1 LENDDLRRDGTLS
14 ITGNLIVDTTLAR
27 DLGSTSKR
35 FNTTWTQNVATT
47 NLTGIT
53 SINTSGDR
61 ASNQSITIY
70 ADPLQITGNIKFTDT
85 DGSDNAKW
93 GVNGPLRVGSTLT
106 VNGNLVPV
114 GNETNSLGVS
124 GTQRY
129 DNVWTRRVQTDA
141 IWIGGAVALS
151 ASGVASAGALEVAGD
166 LKPKTD
172 LSYNVG
178 TTSLRWKEVFATKF
192 TSDSGVNLSSS
203 GIRHNVSGANP
214 DIGATGTG
222 RFGTV
227 YYTQLNGSTFYTS
240 TAGIFID
247 AGTGTQTV
255 DIGTSAQAFRN
266 IYCATL
272 YGKATAAQYA
282 DLAERFEADAVYAP
296 GTVVRIGGDKEVTVE
311 TDDRSEDVFG
321 VVSTDPAYLMN
332 EGAGNNETHPPIA
345 LSGRVPVRVIG
356 TVTKGQRLVSAGNGC
371 ARAANTAEA
380 TPFNTIGRALAN
392 KHTEHEELL
401 MVVVKTGN

>member
-1 LENDDLRRDGTLS
+1 
-14 ITGNLIVDTTLAR
+14 
-27 DLGSTSKR
+27 
-35 FNTTWTQNVATT
+35 
-47 NLTGIT
+47 
-53 SINTSGDR
+53 
-61 ASNQSITIY
+61 
-70 ADPLQITGNIKFTDT
+70 
-85 DGSDNAKW
+85 
-93 GVNGPLRVGSTLT
+93 
-106 VNGNLVPV
+106 
-114 GNETNSLGVS
+114 
-124 GTQRY
+124 
-129 DNVWTRRVQTDA
+129 
-141 IWIGGAVALS
+141 VALS

-192 TSDSGVNLSSS
+192 TSDNGVNLSSS

-247 AGTGTQTV
+247 SGTATQTV

-266 IYCATL
+266 VYCATL

-371 ARAANTAEA
+371 ARAANPAEA